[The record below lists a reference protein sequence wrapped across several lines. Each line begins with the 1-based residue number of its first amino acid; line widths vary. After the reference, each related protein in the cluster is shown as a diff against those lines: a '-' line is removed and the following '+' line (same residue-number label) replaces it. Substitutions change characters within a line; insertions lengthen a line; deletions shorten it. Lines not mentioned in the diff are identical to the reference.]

1 MMPIRK
7 PYRLISHTADLGMEV
22 WGKDLPDLFSQA
34 GRSFFDILVG
44 TRGIKLRQERAITV
58 EAPDLEALLVAWLG
72 ELLYIFETEHLV
84 FGRLVIENL
93 TSQAL
98 SAIGWG
104 EPLDPKAVTYHQL
117 RIWEAKGFWRA
128 RVIFDL
134 WIRQN
139 TGARSQKPEEN
150 PMLIIRK
157 KW

>member
-1 MMPIRK
+1 MTTIRK

-22 WGKDLPDLFSQA
+22 WGKDLPELFSQA
-34 GRSFFDILVG
+34 GWSFFDILVG
-44 TRGIKLRQERAITV
+44 VRGINLQQERTITV

-84 FGRLVIENL
+84 FGRFVIEAL
-93 TSQAL
+93 TSQTL

-104 EPLDPKAVTYHQL
+104 EPLDPKSHHAKTVIKAVTYHQL

-134 WIRQN
+134 
-139 TGARSQKPEEN
+139 
-150 PMLIIRK
+150 
-157 KW
+157 

>member
-1 MMPIRK
+1 MTTIRK

-44 TRGIKLRQERAITV
+44 TPGIKLGQERAITV

-84 FGRLVIENL
+84 FGRFVIEAL
-93 TSQAL
+93 TPQAL

-104 EPLDPKAVTYHQL
+104 GPLDPKRHQAKTVIKAVTYHQL
-117 RIWEAKGFWRA
+117 RIWEARGFWRA

-134 WIRQN
+134 
-139 TGARSQKPEEN
+139 
-150 PMLIIRK
+150 
-157 KW
+157 